1 MAQSQRRYDQ
11 YTRPEALTN
20 LITAARGSLIS
31 GGGPGGLG
39 ARGAP
44 AILLTPGPR
53 RVFFLASRPHLPYI
67 SSKNPADIRP
77 DKSNCPNPRGR
88 PRADRRRACLNR

>member
-31 GGGPGGLG
+31 GGGQGGLG
-39 ARGAP
+39 AREAP
-44 AILLTPGPR
+44 GYFAHPWPAAG
-53 RVFFLASRPHLPYI
+53 FFS
-67 SSKNPADIRP
+67 
-77 DKSNCPNPRGR
+77 GF
-88 PRADRRRACLNR
+88 